1 MAKFLL
7 IVLICAVLLLILGSA
22 LTLWAL
28 PGSDVVRL
36 WEKMRAG
43 ELAAS
48 YIGIPLIV
56 LLALA
61 VLIALLR
68 PAFGRKRAP

>member
-7 IVLICAVLLLILGSA
+7 NVLIYAVLLLILGSA
-22 LTLWAL
+22 LILWVL
-28 PGSDVVRL
+28 HGSDVVRL
-36 WEKMRAG
+36 WEQMRAG

-48 YIGIPLIV
+48 YIAIPLIV
-56 LLALA
+56 LFALA
-61 VLIALLR
+61 ILIALLR

>member
-7 IVLICAVLLLILGSA
+7 NVLIYAVLLLILGSA
-22 LTLWAL
+22 LILWVL
-28 PGSDVVRL
+28 HGSDVVRL
-36 WEKMRAG
+36 WEQMRAG

-48 YIGIPLIV
+48 YIGMPLIV
-56 LLALA
+56 LFALA
-61 VLIALLR
+61 ILIALLR

>member
-1 MAKFLL
+1 MAKYLL
-7 IVLICAVLLLILGSA
+7 NVLIYAVLLLILGSA
-22 LTLWAL
+22 LMLWVL

-36 WEKMRAG
+36 WEQMRAG

-56 LLALA
+56 LFVLAI
-61 VLIALLR
+61 LIGLLW

>member
-7 IVLICAVLLLILGSA
+7 NVLIYAALLLILGS
-22 LTLWAL
+22 TLLWL
-28 PGSDVVRL
+28 LHGDVVRL
-36 WEKMRAG
+36 WEQMRAG

-56 LLALA
+56 LFALA
-61 VLIALLR
+61 ILIALLR

>member
-1 MAKFLL
+1 MAKFPLN
-7 IVLICAVLLLILGSA
+7 VLFYAVLLLILGSA
-22 LTLWAL
+22 LMLWVL
-28 PGSDVVRL
+28 HGNDVERL
-36 WEKMRAG
+36 WEQMRAG

-56 LLALA
+56 LVALA
-61 VLIALLR
+61 ILIALLR